1 MWLSEPAG
9 VSGESGSP
17 GASVSVPTGASAIAW
32 HPVRCPQGRDAH
44 LGNET
49 LPNERVLS
57 ETQRVSSPLDW
68 PLPDTPVLQ
77 GKEEEELVTI

>member
-17 GASVSVPTGASAIAW
+17 AASVFVPTGASAIAW
-32 HPVRCPQGRDAH
+32 HPAHCPQGRDAL

-49 LPNERVLS
+49 LPNEKALS
-57 ETQRVSSPLDW
+57 ESPRVSSLLDR

-77 GKEEEELVTI
+77 GKEEEKLVTI